1 MYLRKSVD
9 SYSINQTEGDC
20 NVNFWTSCEE
30 EKWEVV
36 SGCAAVKI
44 KKGLMKKG
52 EEIYNIDTNR
62 VEVLGK

>member
-1 MYLRKSVD
+1 M
-9 SYSINQTEGDC
+9 EGDC